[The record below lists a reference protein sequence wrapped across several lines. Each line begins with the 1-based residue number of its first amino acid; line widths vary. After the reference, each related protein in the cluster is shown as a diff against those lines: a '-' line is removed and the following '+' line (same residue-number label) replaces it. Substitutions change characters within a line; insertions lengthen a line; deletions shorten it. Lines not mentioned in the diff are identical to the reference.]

1 MSLIAITS
9 TVPASAGL
17 TSTDRCKLTNTNGQ
31 NVNLGFPRS
40 SILLP
45 SVGNV
50 KVLVAGVDFSNARA
64 TETPQQMLTPFELP
78 IIRDFFLT
86 ASYDRLNLEFT
97 IIDEVVRLPITD
109 SSISERTVMLETAKA
124 LPPKYRLNDYSALL
138 IITTKDSDFTNGT
151 ASAGS
156 TVSNS
161 TGQLSNYSV
170 VSGVKPKE
178 NRWLSSPWRTIAHE
192 IGHLLGLMDLWN
204 REDST
209 AWQGQTAAPF
219 SLMNTGAGWDYAA
232 DFFAWEKWV
241 LGWIPDSDVK
251 CLEKDSSDF
260 TTGMASLDSK
270 SGVRLIVIPMASNK
284 ALAVE
289 FRKKSALDFGITKPG
304 LLIYTVDSSKKN
316 FELPIQLVPSEESI
330 QQPFS
335 ESMKDYSRFKKAPIS
350 TFDSVEGAGLQIA
363 NLGVLEGK
371 DVLISPKSR
380 VEVKKYLNELES
392 QAKLA
397 EEAAKLAAAEKVA
410 MELRLKQEAEAKAA
424 AEQKAQQDAE
434 RKAKQSDAAKAAPVK
449 KKTISCVKGKL
460 TKKVTALKPKCP
472 AGYKKK

>member
-1 MSLIAITS
+1 
-9 TVPASAGL
+9 
-17 TSTDRCKLTNTNGQ
+17 
-31 NVNLGFPRS
+31 
-40 SILLP
+40 
-45 SVGNV
+45 
-50 KVLVAGVDFSNARA
+50 
-64 TETPQQMLTPFELP
+64 
-78 IIRDFFLT
+78 
-86 ASYDRLNLEFT
+86 
-97 IIDEVVRLPITD
+97 
-109 SSISERTVMLETAKA
+109 
-124 LPPKYRLNDYSALL
+124 
-138 IITTKDSDFTNGT
+138 
-151 ASAGS
+151 
-156 TVSNS
+156 
-161 TGQLSNYSV
+161 
-170 VSGVKPKE
+170 
-178 NRWLSSPWRTIAHE
+178 
-192 IGHLLGLMDLWN
+192 
-204 REDST
+204 
-209 AWQGQTAAPF
+209 
-219 SLMNTGAGWDYAA
+219 MNTGAGWDYAA

-241 LGWIPDSDVK
+241 LDWIPDSDVK
-251 CLEKDSSDF
+251 CLEKDSSDI
-260 TTGMASLDSK
+260 TTSMASLDSK

-284 ALAVE
+284 AIAVE

-335 ESMKDYSRFKKAPIS
+335 EPMKDYSRFKRAPIS

-380 VEVKKYLNELES
+380 VEIKKYLSELES

-410 MELRLKQEAEAKAA
+410 TELRVKQEADAKAA

-434 RKAKQSDAAKAAPVK
+434 RKAKQADAAKAAPVK